1 MFSPALEVAV
11 SALATCIVCA
21 YTSPVHIAARTAAF
35 MEMGCYVPGLIACVG
50 RNVIAVADKML
61 I

>member
-1 MFSPALEVAV
+1 M